1 MQFFFEFSNS
11 NFISFF
17 QLCNSDFNLF
27 NFVIVIFIILLL
39 LVGCGKGIAFWKEK
53 HDFIHISSTNSIGRK
68 LNDTDSLSQTY
79 QHNNWLLDC
88 ASAVFS
94 VCKLQLIL
102 RAGATLLSNWRLASA
117 TSYSTLGSLHC
128 TVKLQEHCFPGF
140 PLSYCTSVLWDHHK
154 PKTTVLH
161 KLATLV
167 PQPDQEPTPLC
178 IYRVLGFLQQP
189 VRYAWSQLL
198 TCTRSTQGT

>member
-117 TSYSTLGSLHC
+117 TSYSTLGSLASIA
-128 TVKLQEHCFPGF
+128 Q
-140 PLSYCTSVLWDHHK
+140 LSFKNTLFSRLHFVLLRFRAVRSPQTENNRSTYACDAGA
-154 PKTTVLH
+154 
-161 KLATLV
+161 ATRSRAN
-167 PQPDQEPTPLC
+167 PYAFNN
-178 IYRVLGFLQQP
+178 IVLGYN
-189 VRYAWSQLL
+189 V
-198 TCTRSTQGT
+198 T